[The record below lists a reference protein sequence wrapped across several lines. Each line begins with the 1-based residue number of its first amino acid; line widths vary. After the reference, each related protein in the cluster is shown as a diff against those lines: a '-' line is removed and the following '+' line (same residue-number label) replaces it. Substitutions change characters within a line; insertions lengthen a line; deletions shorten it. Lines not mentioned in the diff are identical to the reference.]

1 MAARAMQRALD
12 AARLQPDE
20 VDYICAHGTGTSLN
34 DVAET
39 NAIKRVFGEH
49 AYRLAVSSPKSLTG
63 HLMGA
68 AGAVSVTATALAL
81 ERQIIP
87 PTINLDTPD
96 PDCDLDYVSNQS
108 REASLRVGLAN
119 GFGFRRA
126 ERRRRPGAGRR
137 LSSSGDRPTPRPER
151 RITNVPSP
159 TSHHQ
164 CRESRMSSTPERLI
178 AIVAEQLRV
187 PAEKVA
193 LDSHLL
199 DDLGADSLDVVDL
212 SIAIE
217 EEFASDEHPVEITED
232 VAARMLTVQDIL
244 TFLEQQG
251 AA

>member
-1 MAARAMQRALD
+1 
-12 AARLQPDE
+12 
-20 VDYICAHGTGTSLN
+20 
-34 DVAET
+34 
-39 NAIKRVFGEH
+39 
-49 AYRLAVSSPKSLTG
+49 
-63 HLMGA
+63 
-68 AGAVSVTATALAL
+68 
-81 ERQIIP
+81 
-87 PTINLDTPD
+87 
-96 PDCDLDYVSNQS
+96 
-108 REASLRVGLAN
+108 
-119 GFGFRRA
+119 
-126 ERRRRPGAGRR
+126 
-137 LSSSGDRPTPRPER
+137 
-151 RITNVPSP
+151 
-159 TSHHQ
+159 
-164 CRESRMSSTPERLI
+164 MSSTPERLI